1 MIIDKIENLELYT
14 AVVPEFAAI
23 AKYLR
28 ETDLASLEEGSYEV
42 CPGVKC
48 NVSEYEPYAAGDKW
62 EVHKK
67 YADLHLVAVGGEK
80 IDCACTLDGEGL
92 GYYSEEDDFMFI
104 DTCGDGIT
112 TTNLK
117 PGTFVYCA
125 PHDGHRPGLKWNT
138 DKVKKA
144 VFKIPYNK

>member
-67 YADLHLVAVGGEK
+67 YADLHIVAAGGEK

-104 DTCGDGIT
+104 DTCGEGIT

>member
-67 YADLHLVAVGGEK
+67 YADLHLILKSDNPDSIESFKPLYSVKQSAVTVLYLRT
-80 IDCACTLDGEGL
+80 ISL
-92 GYYSEEDDFMFI
+92 
-104 DTCGDGIT
+104 
-112 TTNLK
+112 
-117 PGTFVYCA
+117 
-125 PHDGHRPGLKWNT
+125 
-138 DKVKKA
+138 
-144 VFKIPYNK
+144 

>member
-1 MIIDKIENLELYT
+1 MTK
-14 AVVPEFAAI
+14 F
-23 AKYLR
+23 
-28 ETDLASLEEGSYEV
+28 
-42 CPGVKC
+42 KC

-67 YADLHLVAVGGEK
+67 YADLHIVAAGGEK